1 MKYTKN
7 MDILSESMKFFNLNV
22 LLDSKDK
29 NLLSKIKK
37 NKSWSLNYKKSKS
50 INLIYPEDNDSWKKL
65 SDKIESLINK
75 L

>member
-1 MKYTKN
+1 
-7 MDILSESMKFFNLNV
+7 MKFFNLNV

-37 NKSWSLNYKKSKS
+37 NKSLSLNYKKSKS
-50 INLIYPEDNDSWKKL
+50 INLIYPDDNDSWKKL